1 MKIVLA
7 SDVEPHLGFGAFR
20 QKGVSVTKF
29 APRLWTEIEELIAAL
44 QENLGSLSPAE
55 MDDLGPARALYKS
68 VGVDPTRRR
77 PASEALLRRVLKG
90 KGLYRIN
97 TAVDCC
103 NYCSLRT
110 FMPIGL
116 YDADK
121 IRGTEVVVRLG
132 RPGET
137 YEGHGKD
144 QVNLEGH
151 IVVVDEHGPFGH
163 PSADSRRTAV
173 DLSTRNLL
181 WILFRPRS
189 HSQAKSRA
197 DLTFCEET
205 LTAHCGGITE
215 ELAGSP

>member
-7 SDVEPHLGFGAFR
+7 SDVEPHVRCGAFR
-20 QKGVSVTKF
+20 QSGVSVTKF
-29 APRLWTEIEELIAAL
+29 APRLWTEAEELITAL

-55 MDDLGPARALYKS
+55 IDDLGPARALYRS

-77 PASEALLRRVLKG
+77 PASEALVRRVLKG

-97 TAVDCC
+97 AAVDCC

-110 FMPIGL
+110 FLPIGL
-116 YDADK
+116 YDGDK
-121 IRGTEVVVRLG
+121 IRGEDVVIRLG
-132 RPGET
+132 TPDEW

-144 QVNLEGH
+144 RVNLEGH
-151 IVVVDEHGPFGH
+151 IVIADDEGPFGH
-163 PSADSRRTAV
+163 PSADSKRTAV

-181 WILFRPRS
+181 WILYHPRS
-189 HSQAKSRA
+189 YSQSKSRA

-215 ELAGSP
+215 ELSCPA